1 MVYPRISMAIQRHIL
16 FQGAIGIGIGLV
28 GGYFWKS
35 GHWEAKR
42 KIREY
47 YARLDVEAPKP
58 DAQSS

>member
-1 MVYPRISMAIQRHIL
+1 MAIQRHIL